1 MRRFVLVLGL
11 GILAAGAG
19 LFGYRYI
26 TQPTTL
32 TIAAGSLDGD
42 MPRIMSA
49 IAARMASTN
58 APVRLKVVEKATAP
72 EAAKEFAAGKVDLA
86 IARADTVDLSIARTV
101 LTVTH
106 GVVLIVV
113 PPAKSH

>member
-1 MRRFVLVLGL
+1 MLSL

-42 MPRIMSA
+42 VPRIMSA

-58 APVRLKVVEKATAP
+58 APVRLKVVELNGTSSM
-72 EAAKEFAAGKVDLA
+72 LLRCLM
-86 IARADTVDLSIARTV
+86 RAWNR
-101 LTVTH
+101 
-106 GVVLIVV
+106 
-113 PPAKSH
+113 